1 MSTILVT
8 PKGEKVLGSN
18 NSCICFPALERW
30 ETVGANMAR
39 ACGARRI
46 APPDFEQRIEM
57 FQRGEEVDLA
67 KGGQLRLGVGVIP
80 IIGEGKGR
88 KLAFRQFGVNHP
100 TRPNQLT
107 PPAGL
112 FEGRDTP
119 WKEAWN
125 ELFKELIPVGYG
137 EVGRWDYGGLDP
149 LAARGR
155 KFALEHNVLPN
166 GMKIPVIP
174 LQPPEGAKMVSFGKY
189 PVYKCLIEFEPDTS
203 SVELLFPVRINLP
216 RDWEIVDGEQL
227 PDGSWCD
234 QPIWLIPAM
243 TTKAKIA
250 IANFG

>member
-18 NSCICFPALERW
+18 NSCICFPALDRW
-30 ETVGANMAR
+30 KIVGANMAR

-119 WKEAWN
+119 WEGAWN
-125 ELFKELIPVGYG
+125 ELCEELIPVGFG
-137 EVGRWDYGGLDP
+137 EVGLWDYEGLDP
-149 LAARGR
+149 LEARGR

-166 GMKIPVIP
+166 RMKIPVIP
-174 LQPPEGAKMVSFGKY
+174 LQSFEGAIDVSFGY
-189 PVYKCLIEFEPDTS
+189 DIAYRCLVEFEPDTS
-203 SVELLFPVRINLP
+203 SVEILFPVEIDLP
-216 RDWEIVDGEQL
+216 DGWTIVDGEEL
-227 PDGSWCD
+227 PDGNWCD
-234 QPIWLIPAM
+234 QPIWLVPKLTA
-243 TTKAKIA
+243 KAKIA